1 MRAVPIRPS
10 ALPRGALLR
19 VLAVL
24 LPIAALSAVP
34 SRSGVAVFHGSGAPD
49 TLFTLPVTWVVLD
62 SVMIFRNGEP
72 IAEFR
77 DWRIAEPGNRIWVY
91 HPLLAGDSL
100 RVEYVYRAVPL
111 YRSYSRRSLRDILR
125 ARPDSAGL
133 DTARIAFAPPT
144 ENRETEG
151 WTRLSKSGSLI
162 RSVQVGTG
170 QDLQLESALNLQI
183 QGRVGRDVDVVAALT
198 DQSTPIQ
205 PEGTTETIS
214 ELEKVF
220 ISVRTPRF
228 SATLGDYTLD
238 LAGGQYDTY
247 SRKLTG
253 VMGQAALGPASL
265 TAGGAVSR
273 GQFFTNS
280 FYGQE
285 ANQGPYPLHGRNGEI
300 GIIVLA
306 GTETVW
312 LDGVVLRRGEG
323 NDYVIDYASGEISFT
338 SRRLIT
344 SDSRIVVDFEY
355 STEEYERFYGAGKAE
370 VRFGGERAGGSVT
383 WITESDDRTR
393 PIGLGLKDED
403 RALLAAAGDSAGAAV
418 SPTADS
424 IGVQG
429 GDYVRRDTLYG
440 DTTYTVFVFSP
451 RDSLNRPTGQWRVS
465 FGDFGLGNGDYEAA
479 ADSLGLSYF
488 RWLGPSRGRYRPFRR
503 LPLPQQH
510 TLADVRVHG
519 SPLRGLTMQGEF
531 AGSRRDLNSSSSI
544 GDGDNDGAAYVI
556 SAEFAREQPKLLWVR
571 PQRIELGGRLRH
583 RDRRFVELSR
593 VSEVEFERD
602 WDVAGNTGFEET
614 IREANLKFSPLSAL
628 TLLGGYGDLRRGDAF
643 SSRRRSVGG
652 NLTVL
657 RKWSVAVSH
666 LTLQSDDS
674 ASGRRGNWM
683 RQGGRVNGRLWRLA
697 PRFTVDRERK
707 RDRIGS
713 GYGGFRFLDW
723 SAGTDVDLPA
733 HLAVSGG
740 YQRRTD
746 DLLAPEGVFHRSA
759 DARTVSSEGSWSP
772 PEIGRVLLR
781 YAHRE
786 KDYAASD
793 SADVT
798 SDVGHLEA
806 LITPRSRIVEAN
818 AVYDVAKTRTQ
829 NQILVALQVPDGTG
843 NYRRE
848 GDQYVPDDQGNY
860 ILVPRYTGSYEPV
873 TEISFSS
880 LVSLRPDELPPE
892 KASALVRALSLES
905 ELTIEERTRLPLSGR
920 LLLLDPSR
928 FRGDSTL
935 LGNAAFRQDVN
946 VWRLSQKLALRL
958 RYRESH
964 SLQNQFLNGGQSRAL
979 REAGARVR
987 ARYGQ
992 FWRGESEA
1000 DWSTETIRYGAR
1012 TAPDRDVNRLD
1023 LSQINTVALG
1033 RRWETGIDLKFGE
1046 ARDELTA
1053 TQVSLREVTPHAAL
1067 ILLGKGRF
1075 DADAAWIHAASNQSL
1090 VPYELGRGANRGE
1103 NYRWSA
1109 RGTYQ
1114 FGQNFSGSLNY
1125 TGRRDAGEKTYHT
1138 GRLEVRAYL

>member
-1 MRAVPIRPS
+1 MRSS
-10 ALPRGALLR
+10 ALPRGVLCLL
-19 VLAVL
+19 LAVL
-24 LPIAALSAVP
+24 LPAAASSAVP
-34 SRSGVAVFHGSGAPD
+34 SRRGVAVFHGSGARD

-62 SVMIFRNGEP
+62 SVTVSRNGEP
-72 IAEFR
+72 LAEFR

-91 HPLLAGDSL
+91 HPLLENDSL
-100 RVEYVYRAVPL
+100 RVEYVYRAAPL

-133 DTARIAFAPPT
+133 DTARIALAPPA
-144 ENRETEG
+144 ESRETEG
-151 WTRLSKSGSLI
+151 WTRLNKSGSLI

-238 LAGGQYDTY
+238 LTGGQYDTY
-247 SRKLTG
+247 MRKLTG
-253 VMGQAALGPASL
+253 VMGQAAFGSASL
-265 TAGGAVSR
+265 MAGGAVSR

-280 FYGQE
+280 LYGQE

-312 LDGVVLRRGEG
+312 LDGEVLRRGEG
-323 NDYVIDYASGEISFT
+323 NDYVMDYASGELSFT
-338 SRRLIT
+338 SRRIIT

-370 VRFGGERAGGSVT
+370 VRFGGDRAGGSVT

-403 RALLAAAGDSAGAAV
+403 RAVLAAAGDSAGAAV
-418 SPTADS
+418 VATADS
-424 IGVQG
+424 IGQQG
-429 GDYVRRDTLYG
+429 GDYVRDTL
-440 DTTYTVFVFSP
+440 TYSIFVFSR

-465 FGDFGLGNGDYEAA
+465 FGDFGVGNGDYEAA
-479 ADSLGLSYF
+479 ADLLGVSYF
-488 RWLGPSRGRYRPFRR
+488 KWIGPGLGRYRPFRR

-510 TLADVRVHG
+510 SLADVRVHA
-519 SPLRGLTMQGEF
+519 SPLRGVLLRGEF
-531 AGSRRDLNSSSSI
+531 AGSRRDRNAFSNI
-544 GDGDNDGAAYVI
+544 GDGDNDGAAFAV
-556 SAEFAREQPKLLWVR
+556 SAEFAREKPRLVWVR
-571 PQRIELGGRLRH
+571 PQRLEFGGRVRH
-583 RDRRFVELSR
+583 RDRRFMELSR
-593 VSEVEFERD
+593 VSEVEFERE
-602 WDVAGNTGFEET
+602 WDAASNSGFEET
-614 IREANLKFSPLSAL
+614 IREANLKLSPVSAL
-628 TLLGGYGDLRRGDAF
+628 TLTGGYGDLRRGQAF
-643 SSRRRSVGG
+643 SSQRRTVGG

-657 RKWSVAVSH
+657 RNWNLAASH
-666 LTLQSDDS
+666 LSLQSDDTV
-674 ASGRRGNWM
+674 SGRRGNWI

-707 RDRIGS
+707 RDRIG
-713 GYGGFRFLDW
+713 GDYRGFRFLDW
-723 SAGTDVDLPA
+723 SAGTGVDLPA
-733 HLAVSGG
+733 HVAVSGDFE
-740 YQRRTD
+740 RRTD
-746 DLLAPEGVFHRSA
+746 DLLASEGSFHRSA

-772 PEIGRVLLR
+772 PELGRVLLR

-786 KDYAASD
+786 KNYAAPD

-798 SDVGHLEA
+798 SDVGRLEA

-829 NQILVALQVPDGTG
+829 NQILVALQVPEGTG

-848 GDQYVPDDQGNY
+848 GDQYVPDDQGDY
-860 ILVPRYTGSYEPV
+860 ILVPRYTGSYEPA
-873 TEISFSS
+873 TELTFSS
-880 LVSLRPDELPPE
+880 LVSLRPDELAPG
-892 KASALVRALSLES
+892 KSSAFLRALSLES

-935 LGNAAFRQDVN
+935 LGNVTFRQDVN
-946 VWRLSQKLALRL
+946 VWRLSQRLALRL
-958 RYRESH
+958 RYRESQ
-964 SLQNQFLNGGQSRAL
+964 SLQNQFLNGGQSRVL

-987 ARYGQ
+987 ARYWQ

-1000 DWSTETIRYGAR
+1000 NFSTESIRYRAL

-1023 LSQINTVALG
+1023 FSQINTVALG
-1033 RRWETGIDLKFGE
+1033 RRWETGMDLKLGE
-1046 ARDELTA
+1046 ARDGLTA
-1053 TQVSLREVTPHAAL
+1053 TQVSLLELKPHAAL
-1067 ILLGKGRF
+1067 ILLGRGRF
-1075 DADAAWIHAASNQSL
+1075 DAEAVWIHAASNTSQI
-1090 VPYELGRGANRGE
+1090 PYELGRGANQGE

-1125 TGRRDAGEKTYHT
+1125 TGRRDAGEETYHT